1 MLWWLRCEDDGAKIT
16 ADSGIDGLVGGGSG
30 GEKRLRPTEVV
41 LKVGKVDL
49 LKAVRVKRVN
59 DSTCTAV
66 CDRVCEVW
74 PGRVS
79 VDQIYCYREC

>member
-1 MLWWLRCEDDGAKIT
+1 MIT
-16 ADSGIDGLVGGGSG
+16 ADSRTDVLVRGGSG
-30 GEKRLRPTEVV
+30 GEKGLRRTEVV

-79 VDQIYCYREC
+79 VGQIYCYRQC

>member
-1 MLWWLRCEDDGAKIT
+1 MKI
-16 ADSGIDGLVGGGSG
+16 ADSRTDGLVRGGSG
-30 GEKRLRPTEVV
+30 GEKRLRPTKVV

-49 LKAVRVKRVN
+49 LKAVRVKRVD
-59 DSTCTAV
+59 DSTYTAV

-79 VDQIYCYREC
+79 VGQIYCYRQC